1 MTPFSL
7 ARFAISRHPVA
18 RAEWL
23 HQQRSGR
30 PQRWR
35 LFNVLLALAIGALIL
50 STVGLANANWLIH
63 LTIARPHDIELGLQ
77 MINGSAGAALISL
90 LAIQP
95 IMISAQ
101 AALRASSTIAREKQG
116 RTWDSLILTGIDA
129 RAIITA
135 KWWAVLHFLGE
146 RLELMFALRALAVLA
161 IGVMMVYE
169 SSTLGLSMPGVVLAV
184 IAAIVLPVIA
194 VMQAAA
200 AGIFASLLAGQEATA
215 GRIAIAFQGV
225 LVLTLLFAGFALTV
239 FLTLADTGGSWPYVL
254 PMTFAVPLD
263 GGLVFIFSALSATS
277 GVYFGVY
284 IGSLLLSVI
293 VFGGMTWLLLRA
305 SQALAI
311 RQMALPPADPASRR
325 ARHRLP

>member
-1 MTPFSL
+1 MTPYSL
-7 ARFAISRHPVA
+7 ARFAISEHPVA

-35 LFNVLLALAIGALIL
+35 LFNVLLALAIGTLIL
-50 STVGLANANWLIH
+50 STVGLANADRLI
-63 LTIARPHDIELGLQ
+63 TYTDIRPHDIELGLQ

-101 AALRASSTIAREKQG
+101 AALRASGTIAREKQG

-129 RAIITA
+129 RVLVTA
-135 KWWAVLHFLGE
+135 KWWAVLRVLGE
-146 RLELMFALRALAVLA
+146 RLELMFALRALAVLV
-161 IGVMMVYE
+161 IGTMLIYE
-169 SSTLGLSMPGVVLAV
+169 SGTVGLSMPGIALAI
-184 IAAIVLPVIA
+184 IAAVVLPVIA

-215 GRIAIAFQGV
+215 GRIAVAFQGV
-225 LVLTLLFAGFALTV
+225 MVLTLLFAGFALTV

-277 GVYFGVY
+277 GAYLGVY

-305 SQALAI
+305 SQALAV
-311 RQMALPPADPASRR
+311 RQMALPPVESASRG
-325 ARHRLP
+325 ARHKLP